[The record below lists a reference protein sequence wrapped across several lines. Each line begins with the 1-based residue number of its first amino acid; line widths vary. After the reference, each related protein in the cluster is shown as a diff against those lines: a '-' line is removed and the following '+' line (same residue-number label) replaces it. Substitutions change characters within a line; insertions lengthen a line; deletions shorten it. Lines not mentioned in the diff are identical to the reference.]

1 MLKYIGLPGIGGS
14 GAKQQL
20 TSATAAHLP
29 HQCRMVQ
36 GSLAS
41 EPL

>member
-14 GAKQQL
+14 GAKRQP
-20 TSATAAHLP
+20 TSAATARLP
-29 HQCRMVQ
+29 HQFRMVQ